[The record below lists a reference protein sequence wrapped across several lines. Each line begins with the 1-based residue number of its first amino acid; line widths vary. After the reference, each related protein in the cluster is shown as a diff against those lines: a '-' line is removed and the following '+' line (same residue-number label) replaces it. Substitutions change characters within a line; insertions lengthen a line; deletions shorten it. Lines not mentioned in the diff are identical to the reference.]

1 MQRRQAQRARTNEM
15 LNRDRKPEEYL
26 KNVIKEVEN
35 DEKTKMN
42 SNSNLNRN
50 ENSEPKIQNNNSN
63 FLFENGKSP
72 EERATEM
79 LNQFNSYLQKEKENR
94 DKRNF

>member
-1 MQRRQAQRARTNEM
+1 MNS
-15 LNRDRKPEEYL
+15 NS
-26 KNVIKEVEN
+26 
-35 DEKTKMN
+35 N
-42 SNSNLNRN
+42 SNSNLNGNLNSNLNRN
-50 ENSEPKIQNNNSN
+50 RNSEPKIQNNNSN
-63 FLFENGKSP
+63 TLFENGKTP